1 MKEKRPR
8 LPQQPGPKGGKENWK
23 KEKSDKVLFLQL
35 GDLGIVVTED
45 GLQNVLGVL
54 THGGSAAPDLSRR
67 LAHLRG
73 NAEGFDLGTGGL
85 VLILDPVAA
94 GAADGYIV
102 SAKSATSGRY
112 RDVSLFYVDA
122 KTPGLDDSLR
132 TPLIGMKNSPTGVV
146 RMKNCKVPRD
156 CLIGQENSAYG
167 QMKILLNEG
176 RLDMAALAVGI
187 AQGAMECSV
196 KHTSQSGHFGRSL
209 SSYQGVS
216 FQVARMYEKIFMA
229 RNSLYTVAEMFRRQE
244 RATMEVAAL
253 KLFAT
258 EMCLEVC
265 RAAVQLYGAKG
276 LSQYTD
282 VDRYFR
288 DAQMLTIGEGSSE
301 VCQIVI
307 SGKLYHTQLDQY

>member
-1 MKEKRPR
+1 
-8 LPQQPGPKGGKENWK
+8 
-23 KEKSDKVLFLQL
+23 
-35 GDLGIVVTED
+35 
-45 GLQNVLGVL
+45 
-54 THGGSAAPDLSRR
+54 
-67 LAHLRG
+67 
-73 NAEGFDLGTGGL
+73 
-85 VLILDPVAA
+85 
-94 GAADGYIV
+94 
-102 SAKSATSGRY
+102 
-112 RDVSLFYVDA
+112 
-122 KTPGLDDSLR
+122 
-132 TPLIGMKNSPTGVV
+132 MKNSPTGVV

-229 RNSLYTVAEMFRRQE
+229 RNSLYTVAEMFQRQE